1 MAQNM
6 PVLSSKVILAAPLTP
21 NVIDASAVG
30 AGHLSSCECWV
41 RDAQHRVRC
50 SLSRQLRGAEFM
62 AFDRAVVQRLRTI
75 LLMGVPMK
83 RIPVKIRDTGK
94 DTEIFLLDC
103 SRLMT
108 FSSSPL
114 SKTETDSR
122 FQNRKPMT
130 SWPRQEW
137 GRLGKLENCRATSS
151 PTAMP

>member
-75 LLMGVPMK
+75 LLMGVPM
-83 RIPVKIRDTGK
+83 IQDN
-94 DTEIFLLDC
+94 F
-103 SRLMT
+103 
-108 FSSSPL
+108 
-114 SKTETDSR
+114 R
-122 FQNRKPMT
+122 F
-130 SWPRQEW
+130 
-137 GRLGKLENCRATSS
+137 
-151 PTAMP
+151 